1 MSVKLFEMLRDV
13 SEMTDGLAFLKLSG
27 LIFMGKV
34 RCSVGD
40 STKSD
45 LAAKQN
51 VPNILTII
59 DLSSVTP

>member
-1 MSVKLFEMLRDV
+1 MPRDA

-27 LIFMGKV
+27 LIFTGKA
-34 RCSVGD
+34 RCAVGD

-45 LAAKQN
+45 LAAQQI
-51 VPNILTII
+51 VPNFITII

>member
-1 MSVKLFEMLRDV
+1 MKCRDV

-45 LAAKQN
+45 LAAQQN
-51 VPNILTII
+51 VPSLLTII
-59 DLSSVTP
+59 AVFFGYTLSCN